1 MDNSTAVAYITSM
14 GGTKS
19 TYANKLAKKIWYW
32 CIDNRVHISAAH
44 IPGATNIEEAD
55 KESRVFN
62 DNTKWMLRSDIFK
75 TIVRKLGLPDIDLFA
90 SGFNR
95 QVSCYVSCKPDPE
108 AAYTDAYSVDLSKYF
123 IYAFPPFSLVVQ
135 CLHKVELH
143 QTEGIIVVPNWATQ
157 AWFSRLMQLLTA
169 NLLALP
175 KTRTTLQLPW
185 EFSKLHPLYKNQT
198 LLACRISSK
207 LTKHKGYLKQQQTL
221 LSAPRDPVLEN
232 DIKATL

>member
-44 IPGATNIEEAD
+44 IPGATNIEAD

-95 QVSCYVSCKPDPE
+95 QVSMLRV
-108 AAYTDAYSVDLSKYF
+108 
-123 IYAFPPFSLVVQ
+123 
-135 CLHKVELH
+135 LH
-143 QTEGIIVVPNWATQ
+143 A
-157 AWFSRLMQLLTA
+157 
-169 NLLALP
+169 
-175 KTRTTLQLPW
+175 
-185 EFSKLHPLYKNQT
+185 
-198 LLACRISSK
+198 
-207 LTKHKGYLKQQQTL
+207 
-221 LSAPRDPVLEN
+221 
-232 DIKATL
+232 